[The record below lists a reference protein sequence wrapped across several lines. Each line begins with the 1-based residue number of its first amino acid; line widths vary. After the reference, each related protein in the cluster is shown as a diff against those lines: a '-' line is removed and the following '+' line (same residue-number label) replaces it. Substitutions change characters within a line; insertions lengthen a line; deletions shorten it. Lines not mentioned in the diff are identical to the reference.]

1 MAQWRLS
8 YGNQSVPI
16 EKFLE
21 IVGNSTSTP
30 NTTQQAQINVNGST
44 SNTTVNAANTA
55 PVNSTTANLV
65 NSNATSSTP
74 ILIATASSATG
85 AQNLQKNQNIPIL
98 ASLAP
103 NAILQQPQNVVII
116 VSILESCFVHFIIF
130 MKLIF
135 FDICLFVQNL
145 ILFKNF

>member
-21 IVGNSTSTP
+21 IVGNSTSTSSP
-30 NTTQQAQINVNGST
+30 AQQIQINANNTTTNAT
-44 SNTTVNAANTA
+44 SNAVNTT
-55 PVNSTTANLV
+55 PGNSTTANLV
-65 NSNATSSTP
+65 NANTTSSTP
-74 ILIATASSATG
+74 ILIATTSGATA

-103 NAILQQPQNVVII
+103 NAIIQQPQNFVII
-116 VSILESCFVHFIIF
+116 VSII
-130 MKLIF
+130 
-135 FDICLFVQNL
+135 
-145 ILFKNF
+145 